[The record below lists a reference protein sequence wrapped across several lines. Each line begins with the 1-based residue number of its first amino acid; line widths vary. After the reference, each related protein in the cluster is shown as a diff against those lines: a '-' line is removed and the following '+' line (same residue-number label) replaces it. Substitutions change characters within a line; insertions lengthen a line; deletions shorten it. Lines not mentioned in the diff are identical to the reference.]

1 MSQLSYTG
9 NSLIIIRDFS
19 TKKVLAEIDKANY
32 VLHFMNHD
40 TGAQSKHVNLAAYE
54 EFSPDS
60 ISVSGIILTKSIANL
75 LYNKNKIEDVNVLFP
90 VSEFQI
96 ISDDGTAFL
105 SQLPANKNIY
115 FREVESG
122 EYSLVNPDLI
132 NLDTGE
138 IIGMKE
144 DSNIDFLYYVNSSS
158 SLQYTFDKKRLEYV
172 TIEIIN
178 QGNSSNRGSKMY
190 LKIDRASLSIRDS
203 FNFDKMSIAQASLNF
218 KIIDNTL
225 KVFYY

>member
-1 MSQLSYTG
+1 M
-9 NSLIIIRDFS
+9 
-19 TKKVLAEIDKANY
+19 
-32 VLHFMNHD
+32 
-40 TGAQSKHVNLAAYE
+40 
-54 EFSPDS
+54 
-60 ISVSGIILTKSIANL
+60 
-75 LYNKNKIEDVNVLFP
+75 LFP

-96 ISDDGTAFL
+96 ISDSGTAFL

-138 IIGMKE
+138 INGMKE

-190 LKIDRASLSIRDS
+190 LKIGYAFFKKILQIYCLFSALNEIMLSGIEIMKVSTSAIGCDS
-203 FNFDKMSIAQASLNF
+203 
-218 KIIDNTL
+218 
-225 KVFYY
+225 